1 MAESGRRAHCA
12 LPTSYRKDGKGPLNT
27 RPVGIQGI
35 VSSVALSGPGKV
47 LQSSEAEVNG
57 FREQNRPVLSLLQS
71 PPQSVS
77 STIMKQGLECA
88 KPEPDHTASNPFSR
102 KLMFF

>member
-1 MAESGRRAHCA
+1 M
-12 LPTSYRKDGKGPLNT
+12 PTSYRKDGKGPLNT
-27 RPVGIQGI
+27 RPVGI
-35 VSSVALSGPGKV
+35 SVALSCPGKV

-77 STIMKQGLECA
+77 STIMKQGLQCA